1 MKELVGGTVVQW
13 LLYALLLLQRL
24 GGTLV
29 RSATVS
35 TASGMEERVLIEGD
49 LQKLGRRF
57 KRWHQRYF
65 RIKGSHMYY
74 YKKAVSNSY
83 PSVHVCTFSTV
94 TKCMSYLFFIITIEG
109 H

>member
-1 MKELVGGTVVQW
+1 M
-13 LLYALLLLQRL
+13 
-24 GGTLV
+24 V

-35 TASGMEERVLIEGD
+35 TVSGMKERVLIEGN

-74 YKKAVSNSY
+74 YKKPVSTYN
-83 PSVHVCTFSTV
+83 
-94 TKCMSYLFFIITIEG
+94 ITIIL
-109 H
+109 HIYID